1 MDRST
6 ALDAIIAGDIYF
18 ETIINK
24 RHEISLNNPGGS
36 ALYCAAAFNF
46 WGNQPG
52 ILSKI
57 SEDRPQKWMQP
68 FMAAGCDFEGVKKIQ
83 GSFEQ
88 NRFYAIT
95 DDCQVVDHNPQKFF
109 FENNQPLPKFLL
121 GYETPKS
128 PNGFNRNILPSS
140 ITPEDIPA
148 NYLYISSLLLA
159 PTDLYSC
166 NMVPPYYRSKTGGNV
181 ILCGSSA
188 YMQPAFWYE
197 FPSLVRGID
206 VFITTVHQ
214 TERLFLGKSKSM
226 WEMIEFIAAAGV
238 ELVLVFN
245 QWGDHYLYHTPF
257 NTKYRIPAY
266 QTDCIDPIGGYEAFC
281 GGFSSGYIS
290 HFDPIESA
298 LMGSVTTSI
307 KLEGSGPLY
316 ILQGLQELA
325 KARIASLREHVSVS

>member
-6 ALDAIIAGDIYF
+6 ALDAIIAGDIFF

-46 WGNQPG
+46 WGYQPA

-57 SEDRPQKWMQP
+57 SEDRPQKWMRP
-68 FMAAGCDFEGVKKIQ
+68 FKAAGCDFEGVKKIQ

-88 NRFYAIT
+88 NRFYAIM

-226 WEMIEFIAAAGV
+226 WEMIEFI
-238 ELVLVFN
+238 
-245 QWGDHYLYHTPF
+245 D
-257 NTKYRIPAY
+257 RIPAY
-266 QTDCIDPIGGYEAFC
+266 KTDCIDPIGGYEAFC